1 MECPMLKSDFL
12 ARYPEFAMT
21 EETAPGLVDACLTEA
36 TGELDAV
43 LFGDDFELAEGLFT
57 AVKLVSGPRG
67 RSLKV
72 SAATVA
78 RYQAAFDELRLRK
91 TALLRLGNFSG

>member
-1 MECPMLKSDFL
+1 MLKSDFL

-21 EETAPGLVDACLTEA
+21 EETAPGLVDACLSEA
-36 TGELDAV
+36 TEELDEQ
-43 LFGDDFELAEGLFT
+43 LFADDFDLAVGLFT

-67 RSLKV
+67 RTLKV
-72 SAATVA
+72 SASVVS
-78 RYQAAFDELRLRK
+78 RYQDAFSDLRLRK

>member
-1 MECPMLKSDFL
+1 MLKSDFL
-12 ARYPEFAMT
+12 DRYPEFAPT
-21 EETAPGLVDACLTEA
+21 EETAPGLVDACLAEAHAEIDADLFADDADTA
-36 TGELDAV
+36 TGL
-43 LFGDDFELAEGLFT
+43 LT

-78 RYQAAFDELRLRK
+78 RYQTALETMVFRK
-91 TALLRLGNFSG
+91 TAGLRLGNFSG